1 MKKLI
6 FLLAVAAAVGFF
18 LRRKEA
24 SELLAS
30 ARNTVSSWREP
41 AATKAEEVAEAA
53 VNAADSATSAARNA
67 AKKAEDVAE

>member
-6 FLLAVAAAVGFF
+6 FLFLLAVGAAVVVF

-24 SELLAS
+24 SELLNS
-30 ARNTVSSWREP
+30 ARDT

-53 VNAADSATSAARNA
+53 AQAVDSATSVARDA
-67 AKKAEDVAE
+67 AKKAKDVAE